1 VIPDKLSG
9 MTMTERAS
17 PDAASEAGRALNRAR
32 WGRTRTDRLVSEL
45 QERRGDLL
53 PDQVE
58 MLRELVA
65 GAGNGKS

>member
-1 VIPDKLSG
+1 
-9 MTMTERAS
+9 MTMTERTS

-45 QERRGDLL
+45 RERRADLL

-58 MLRELVA
+58 TLRELVQA
-65 GAGNGKS
+65 GTDGN